1 MCFIHSSYNNLET
14 AIEVPGQTS
23 LQESLWWECHE
34 STSPSFHSHSL
45 ESSESYQGS
54 LLLLNYWYTEVLE
67 SSCSIQDSS
76 NVAWVLPTGL
86 AKNLRFGQNAFSES
100 FLSIFFPSPPTGTD
114 LTFQQKSPCTWCSIP
129 TPLHWS
135 LLQWISWHLL
145 LEGSEPTHKL
155 YDVGPTMD
163 EEAELQKDLRN
174 SFTVDQKCCS
184 WDLPSGSLISKLVL
198 FKCQ

>member
-1 MCFIHSSYNNLET
+1 MYAFISEKHNLFSRFLHLITIVIITVPLPIITKNSSDVCFIHSSYNNLET

-23 LQESLWWECHE
+23 LQESLRWECHE

-54 LLLLNYWYTEVLE
+54 LLLVNYWYTEVLE

-114 LTFQQKSPCTWCSIP
+114 LTFQQKSPCT
-129 TPLHWS
+129 
-135 LLQWISWHLL
+135 
-145 LEGSEPTHKL
+145 
-155 YDVGPTMD
+155 
-163 EEAELQKDLRN
+163 
-174 SFTVDQKCCS
+174 
-184 WDLPSGSLISKLVL
+184 
-198 FKCQ
+198 